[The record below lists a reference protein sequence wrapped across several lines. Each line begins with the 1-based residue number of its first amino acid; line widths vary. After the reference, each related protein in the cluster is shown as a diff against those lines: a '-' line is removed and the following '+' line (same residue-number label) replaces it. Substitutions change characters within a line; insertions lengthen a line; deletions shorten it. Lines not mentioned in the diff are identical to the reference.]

1 MKNEELYKHIRKMLE
16 VFQICDSTFPIGTF
30 NHSYGM
36 ETYLRENK
44 INDNNSFK
52 KWMEI
57 FLKTQ
62 FKWGEGLLVKLTMEA
77 LKCNNINKVWQY
89 DQKITRSNAAIE
101 TRKGARLI
109 AEQMIILVLKIYGKD
124 NSPEIKLIKEYQ
136 ERIKKGESFGNPAI
150 VFAMFMVY
158 EGLNEI
164 ESVSYYGYSIV
175 TTMIQNAVRAIPL
188 GQKSGQKIMH
198 DLFSDVLNVCQEI
211 LKMDEKLLGANVP
224 GIELAQINH
233 ETTIFRLFMS

>member
-1 MKNEELYKHIRKMLE
+1 MKNKEEYKHIKKMLE

-36 ETYLRENK
+36 ETYLRDNQVTD
-44 INDNNSFK
+44 NDSFE
-52 KWMEI
+52 KWMQT

-62 FKWGEGLLVKLTMEA
+62 FKWGEGLLVRLTMEA
-77 LKCNNINKVWQY
+77 LKKGQIDKVWEY
-89 DQKITRSNAAIE
+89 DQRITRSSAAIE

-109 AEQMIILVLKIYGKD
+109 AEQMIILILKIYGD
-124 NSPEIKLIKEYQ
+124 DEADEIKLIRQYQ
-136 ERIKKGESFGNPAI
+136 QKIKRDQAFGNPAI

-158 EGLNEI
+158 EHMDAI

-188 GQKSGQKIMH
+188 GQKAGQKIMH
-198 DLFSDVLNVCQEI
+198 DLFDDVLTVCQEI
-211 LKMDEKLLGANVP
+211 FEMNESLLGANVP

-233 ETTIFRLFMS
+233 ETTVFRLFMS

>member
-1 MKNEELYKHIRKMLE
+1 MKNKEIYQHIRKMLE

-44 INDNNSFK
+44 IKDNDSFK
-52 KWMEI
+52 KWMET

-62 FKWGEGLLVKLTMEA
+62 FKWGEGLLVRLTMEA
-77 LKCNNINKVWQY
+77 LKQNDIEKIWQY
-89 DQKITRSNAAIE
+89 DQKITKSSAAIE

-109 AEQMIILVLKIYGKD
+109 AEQMIILILKIYGKD
-124 NSPEIKLIKEYQ
+124 DSPMIKLIREYQ
-136 ERIKKGESFGNPAI
+136 EKIKKEESFGNPAI
-150 VFAMFMVY
+150 VFAMFMTY
-158 EGLNEI
+158 EDLDEI

-188 GQKSGQKIMH
+188 GQKAGQKIMH
-198 DLFSDVLNVCQEI
+198 DIFSDVLTVCQEI
-211 LKMDEKLLGANVP
+211 FTMDENLLGANVP

>member
-1 MKNEELYKHIRKMLE
+1 MKNKEIYQHIRKMLE
-16 VFQICDSTFPIGTF
+16 TFQICDSTFPIGTF

-36 ETYLRENK
+36 ETYLRENQIK
-44 INDNNSFK
+44 DNDSFK
-52 KWMEI
+52 NWMKV
-57 FLKTQ
+57 FLNTQ
-62 FKWGEGLLVKLTMEA
+62 FKWGEGLLVRLTMES
-77 LKCNNINKVWQY
+77 LKKNDVSKVWQY
-89 DQKITRSNAAIE
+89 DQKITKSNAAIE

-109 AEQMIILVLKIYGKD
+109 AEQMIILILKIYGKD
-124 NSPEIKLIKEYQ
+124 NSPVIKLIQEYQ
-136 ERIKKGESFGNPAI
+136 ERIKKEKSFGNPAI
-150 VFAMFMVY
+150 VFAMFMIY
-158 EGLNEI
+158 EGLDEI

-211 LKMDEKLLGANVP
+211 FTMDEDFLGANVP